1 MFPAK
6 MVKELLYAM
15 FSQKFVS
22 ITEIAK
28 TADHAPSRT
37 FYCFNVPTEQLTK
50 QLQDHN
56 YRSILNLMAKR
67 AQILAENR
75 SVSES
80 DSTTL
85 TSRLCIPISNVWPPL
100 MLEFAPE

>member
-15 FSQKFVS
+15 FSQKYVS

-37 FYCFNVPTEQLTK
+37 FYCFNVPMEQLTK
-50 QLQDHN
+50 QLLEHN
-56 YRSILNLMAKR
+56 YRTILNLMTKR
-67 AQILAENR
+67 SQILTENR
-75 SVSES
+75 
-80 DSTTL
+80 L
-85 TSRLCIPISNVWPPL
+85 ALCILHVNAQTLIRTELCDVPL
-100 MLEFAPE
+100 LYH